1 MHGEKKFECSHCHKK
16 FCTKANLKM
25 HIEKRKFSCMYGTKM
40 GGFSDKTGRDID
52 EFNSQSFPKRQK
64 TNYMAATRSSAVP
77 NRTAVQEYETQA
89 AVDSIILVNQT
100 EKPNTNIR
108 TYTRKTDWSRQY

>member
-1 MHGEKKFECSHCHKK
+1 
-16 FCTKANLKM
+16 M

-40 GGFSDKTGRDID
+40 EGFSEKTGRDID
-52 EFNSQSFPKRQK
+52 EFNIQSLPKRQK
-64 TNYMAATRSSAVP
+64 TNYVAPTRNSALQ

-100 EKPNTNIR
+100 EKPNTNLR

>member
-1 MHGEKKFECSHCHKK
+1 
-16 FCTKANLKM
+16 
-25 HIEKRKFSCMYGTKM
+25 MYGTKM
-40 GGFSDKTGRDID
+40 EGFSEKTGRDID
-52 EFNSQSFPKRQK
+52 EFNIQPLPKRQK
-64 TNYMAATRSSAVP
+64 TNYVTATRSNVIA